1 MRNAR
6 SRGAVTLVT
15 ITITAVVVAT
25 DAMVANGLARMI
37 TAQSLTAAVTAGV
50 TRTTVTASI
59 TAAMATAIAAAI
71 SAAVATTTTTTTTFF
86 GIGGV
91 HDGQVSRQ

>member
-1 MRNAR
+1 
-6 SRGAVTLVT
+6 VTLVT

-37 TAQSLTAAVTAGV
+37 TAQSLTAAVTGGV

-59 TAAMATAIAAAI
+59 TTAMATAI
-71 SAAVATTTTTTTTFF
+71 SAAVATTTTTTTTTFF

>member
-1 MRNAR
+1 M
-6 SRGAVTLVT
+6 TLVT
-15 ITITAVVVAT
+15 VAITAVTVAA
-25 DAMVANGLARMI
+25 DAMVANRFARMI

-50 TRTTVTASI
+50 TRTAVTASV
-59 TAAMATAIAAAI
+59 TAAMATTITAAI
-71 SAAVATTTTTTTTFF
+71 STAVATTTTTTTTTFF